1 MPDIVLATLNAKFI
15 HSAFGLRCLL
25 ANLGPLQPRAVLA
38 EFDINHRP
46 LDIAESLLAH
56 EPKIIGLGIYLWN
69 ITPSTELMALL
80 KRLRPDLTIILG
92 GPEVSHEMEGQ
103 PIVTLADYV
112 ITGEADLKFAEVCGA
127 ILDGRRPPE
136 KIIPAPLPPL
146 DQLALPYNLYTDAD
160 LAHRLLYV
168 EASRGCPFGC
178 EFCLSS
184 LDTDVRQVPLSL
196 FLEALQRLLDRGAR
210 HFKFVDRTFN
220 LNLQTSREIL
230 EFLLARHREGL
241 FFHFEMVPDRLP
253 EALREIIKRFPPGAL
268 QFEMGVQTFNEEV
281 AARIQRRQDGA
292 KLEENFRFLREETGV
307 HIHADLVLGLPGES
321 LDSIA
326 AGFDRLVGLRP
337 QEIQV
342 GILKR
347 LRGAPIA
354 RHTEEWEMGY
364 NPHPPYELL
373 RNKLLDFATMQRL
386 RRFARYWDL
395 VGNSGNFVETTP
407 LIWRDSAPFA
417 AFLRF
422 SEWLFAQVR
431 RTDSIALLR
440 LAELLFRYLAVE
452 LRQEL
457 KFVAE
462 TLWRDYQRGGHCEKP
477 GFLAEHLPAT
487 APEGKTVKGSV
498 PKRQARHR
506 ALT

>member
-1 MPDIVLATLNAKFI
+1 MPDIVLTTLNAKFI
-15 HSAFGLRCLL
+15 HSAFGLRYLM

-38 EFDINHRP
+38 EFDINQRP
-46 LDIAESLLAH
+46 LDIAESLLAY

-69 ITPSTELMALL
+69 VTLSTELVALL
-80 KRLRPDLTIILG
+80 KRLRPDITIILG
-92 GPEVSHEMEGQ
+92 GPEVSHETEGQ
-103 PIVTLADYV
+103 PIVALADYV
-112 ITGEADLKFAEVCGA
+112 ITGEGDMMFAEVCSE
-127 ILDGRRPPE
+127 LLEGRRPAE
-136 KIIPAPLPPL
+136 KIIPAPLPTL
-146 DQLALPYNLYTDAD
+146 DAVALPYEFYTEAD

-184 LDTDVRQVPLSL
+184 LDTAVRQMPLSK
-196 FLEALQRLLDRGAR
+196 FLDALQGLLDRGAK

-220 LNLQTSREIL
+220 LNIAASHAIL

-253 EALREIIKRFPPGAL
+253 EALREVIKRFPPGAL
-268 QFEMGVQTFNEEV
+268 QFELGVQTFNEDV
-281 AARIQRRQDGA
+281 AARIQRRQDVA

-307 HIHADLVLGLPGES
+307 HIHSDLVLGLPGES
-321 LDSIA
+321 LESIA
-326 AGFDRLVGLRP
+326 TGFDRLVALRP

-354 RHTEEWEMGY
+354 RHTEEWEMVY
-364 NPHPPYELL
+364 NPNPPYDLL

-395 VGNSGNFVETTP
+395 VGNSGNFVETAP
-407 LIWRDSAPFA
+407 LIWSGGSPFA
-417 AFLRF
+417 GFLRF
-422 SEWLFAQVR
+422 SEWLFAQIR

-440 LAELLFRYLAVE
+440 LTELLFRYLTVE
-452 LRQEL
+452 LRQEP
-457 KFVAE
+457 KAVAE
-462 TLWRDYQRGGHCEKP
+462 ALWRDYQRGGHREKP

-487 APEGKTVKGSV
+487 TPEAKTAKAPS
-498 PKRQARHR
+498 PKRQARH
-506 ALT
+506 LG